1 VAEKREL
8 YLDRRSVENRR
19 TVYDIDYF
27 LNGGVERRTWK
38 ERRSPLERRSAWFRV
53 SEWVSVSGKGLGID
67 KALS

>member
-1 VAEKREL
+1 MAENREL
-8 YLDRRSVENRR
+8 YLDRRSGENRR
-19 TVYDIDYF
+19 AVYDIDYF

-38 ERRSPLERRSAWFRV
+38 ERRSPLERRSGWFRV